1 MLKLEYPEHD
11 FRIRE
16 EEGRPCIFDAI
27 RKKWVVLN
35 PEEWVR
41 QNFVQYLIQIKQY
54 PSSVMSI
61 EKEIKLN
68 NLKKRC
74 DIVVYRDMNPWMIVE
89 CKEMDVPISSQVLE
103 QVLMYNIR
111 LQVPYMVLT
120 NGVYTFAWERKEGS
134 MNAIQE
140 LPDWNL

>member
-1 MLKLEYPEHD
+1 
-11 FRIRE
+11 
-16 EEGRPCIFDAI
+16 
-27 RKKWVVLN
+27 
-35 PEEWVR
+35 
-41 QNFVQYLIQIKQY
+41 
-54 PSSVMSI
+54 MSI

>member
-74 DIVVYRDMNPWMIVE
+74 DIVVYRDTNPWMIVE
-89 CKEMDVPISSQVLE
+89 CKEMDVPINSQVLE
-103 QVLMYNIR
+103 QVLMYNMR

-120 NGVYTFAWERKEGS
+120 NGVYTYAWERKEGS